1 MAAINVPRL
10 LDDLVDVAV
19 ASPDAGDALV
29 WVASNNR
36 WEAVAAG
43 IGLGVDVVDM
53 ANNQFLV
60 RGTSDPA
67 TDVTGLARQAII
79 RIKTDGGGSKASLE
93 YLVERV
99 YYSDEIVLP
108 RRVSGSTTN
117 SVTLFTDATHTN
129 IFEPSTK
136 LVMAGDYGQGND
148 PNHPGRVTVYSA
160 GTSTP
165 NVVIQAAASQTAPMM
180 SFRASDGVPKT
191 EICSQGSLCL
201 ATLSDALAPNA
212 SLFFGSDHLDGA
224 GAPRLCRKSAAGVV
238 TVIG

>member
-10 LDDLVDVAV
+10 LDDLVDVSV

-67 TDVTGLARQAII
+67 TDATLTARQAII

-99 YYSDEIVLP
+99 YYSDAVVLP
-108 RRVSGSTTN
+108 RRVEGSTTN
-117 SVTLFTDATHTN
+117 NVTLHTTGLPDQVAPAAGAYPLVLAN
-129 IFEPSTK
+129 I
-136 LVMAGDYGQGND
+136 
-148 PNHPGRVTVYSA
+148 
-160 GTSTP
+160 
-165 NVVIQAAASQTAPMM
+165 
-180 SFRASDGVPKT
+180 
-191 EICSQGSLCL
+191 L
-201 ATLSDALAPNA
+201 ATPLKLLAPLLSQHVA
-212 SLFFGSDHLDGA
+212 PGGHLVLA
-224 GAPRLCRKSAAGVV
+224 GILDRQAQELQEAYAPWLQLAVADREEGWILMTAQRPLP
-238 TVIG
+238 

>member
-67 TDVTGLARQAII
+67 TDATLTARQAII

-99 YYSDEIVLP
+99 YYSDAVVLP
-108 RRVSGSTTN
+108 RRVEGSTTN
-117 SVTLFTDATHTN
+117 NVTLHTDPTRTN
-129 IFEPSTK
+129 VYEPATK
-136 LVMAGDYGQGND
+136 LVMGGTYDHGNES
-148 PNHPGRVTVYSA
+148 NHPGRITCYSSSTTVPNHVAQAMA
-160 GTSTP
+160 G
-165 NVVIQAAASQTAPMM
+165 QTAPMF
-180 SFRASDGVPKT
+180 SFRASDGTPKT

-201 ATLSDALAPNA
+201 VTLSDALAPSA

-224 GAPRLCRKSAAGVV
+224 GAPKLCRKSAAGAV